1 MHQIWTDT
9 LQKILGVA
17 SKYNKAPEKCT
28 LSLVIKNVQ
37 IKTQDSTA
45 YPLESL
51 KLKRTAV
58 PNIGA
63 HVTLTLLV

>member
-1 MHQIWTDT
+1 MHQIRRDT

-28 LSLVIKNVQ
+28 PSLVIKNMQ
-37 IKTQDSTA
+37 IITQDTTA

-51 KLKRTAV
+51 KLKVTAV
-58 PNIGA
+58 VNTGA
-63 HVTLTLLV
+63 HVTLTLLL